1 VLVVVA
7 GGAGF
12 IGASLVDRLQAEGDE
27 VVILDDL
34 SHGNLANLTEA
45 RGRGGVRF
53 HRIDIGAGGL
63 GTLAGRLRA
72 DAWVHLAMTAD
83 PVRVWSAP
91 SADARSLVTGTVEM
105 LEAAASSGARVVIA
119 SSGAYLFPT
128 QFAGVT
134 RAGDRP
140 APGHPLGAGR
150 LALEAYAASYAAR
163 DLDVAMLAF
172 GTVYGP
178 RQDPLG
184 PGLVAKAAWSM
195 LQGEPPQID
204 GDGRQERDWVYVDD
218 AVDAL
223 ARAVRSDVGG
233 RLLVGTGTATAVHDV
248 VERLASRTGW
258 SGEPAWA
265 PARPADPRRSALD
278 PAQAGKVL
286 GWHPWTE
293 LDEGLT
299 HTLAWLRA
307 KLPAKPRYTGR

>member
-12 IGASLVDRLQAEGDE
+12 IGASLVERLQAEGDE

-45 RGRGGVRF
+45 RGRGRVRF

-63 GTLAGRLRA
+63 GTLAGRFEA
-72 DAWVHLAMTAD
+72 DAWVHLAMASD

-91 SADARSLVTGTVEM
+91 SADARSLLAGTVEM
-105 LEAAASSGARVVIA
+105 LEVAAGSGARVVIA
-119 SSGAYLFPT
+119 SSGAYLFPSQLT
-128 QFAGVT
+128 GVT
-134 RAGDRP
+134 RADDRP
-140 APGHPLGAGR
+140 APQHPLGAGR
-150 LALEAYAASYAAR
+150 LACEAYAASYAAR
-163 DLDVAMLAF
+163 GLDVAVLAL
-172 GTVYGP
+172 GTIYGP

-184 PGLVAKAAWSM
+184 AGLVASAAWSM
-195 LQGEPPQID
+195 LQGEPPRID
-204 GDGRQERDWVYVDD
+204 GDGRQERDWLYVDD

-223 ARAVRSDVGG
+223 ARAVRSDAGG
-233 RLLVGTGTATAVHDV
+233 RLLVGTGTATPVVDV
-248 VERLASRTGW
+248 VERLGSQTGW
-258 SGEPAWA
+258 SGEPEWA

-278 PAQAGKVL
+278 PAQAGKLL

-293 LDEGLT
+293 LDEGLRLT
-299 HTLAWLRA
+299 IAWLRG